1 MPDENEKIYLSD
13 SLVGVLKKD
22 YDYKE
27 ERVEYMKVTIKIQKN
42 CKSP

>member
-27 ERVEYMKVTIKIQKN
+27 ERAKHMKKYE
-42 CKSP
+42 SDY

>member
-1 MPDENEKIYLSD
+1 MPDENEKNYLSD

-27 ERVEYMKVTIKIQKN
+27 ERAEYMKKYE
-42 CKSP
+42 SDD